1 MPQSLPVSRLVNVQ
15 VILSAL
21 AAQSQNLST
30 LLVLGSSNV
39 IDVSERLRSYGS
51 LSAVAADFGTTGPE
65 YSSAALYFGQSPQ
78 PAQIK
83 IGRWAKTATNARLAG
98 GTLSTAAQAIA
109 NFNTIANGSFD
120 ITINGTLSKPV
131 PATFVGAMNLNA
143 VAAIVQTAVASIVAG
158 STFVWNAVLA
168 RFELNVGG
176 AAGAGSTVTFASAAT
191 TGSKTDISALLGLTA
206 ANSGAYAAQGVAAE
220 TAVAAVATFDATFG
234 QSFYALT
241 IPEAIDADHLAV
253 AALVEGLNSKHIY
266 GVSSQAAAILSAQS
280 TTDIA
285 FMLKALGYKRTVVQY
300 SSNSAYSVA
309 SLLGRAIT
317 VDYAGNATVI
327 TLMFKG
333 EPGIVAETLT
343 ETQVNALEAKGCNV
357 FVAYNNSTAII
368 EPGVV
373 ASGDFIDVIT
383 GTDWLAITVQTA
395 VYNLLYTSPTKIPQT
410 DSGTQLITT
419 TVESVL
425 SQAVANGLLAPG
437 VWDSNGFGNIALGD
451 FLPKGFYVYAPPV
464 ALQQKADRAAR
475 KAVPIQ
481 VAAKLSGAVHSAN
494 VTINVSR

>member
-30 LLVLGSSNV
+30 LLVMGSSNV
-39 IDVSERLRSYGS
+39 IDVTERLRTYST

-65 YSSAALYFGQSPQ
+65 YNSASLYFGQSPQ
-78 PAQIK
+78 PSQIK
-83 IGRWAKTATNARLAG
+83 IGRWAKTATNARLVGA
-98 GTLSTAAQAIA
+98 TLSTAQQSIAAFNAIVA
-109 NFNTIANGSFD
+109 GSFD
-120 ITINGTLSKPV
+120 ITINGTLVKPI
-131 PATFVGAMNLNA
+131 PATFAGAANLNA
-143 VAAIVQTAVASIVAG
+143 VAAIIQTAVASLVAG
-158 STFVWNAVLA
+158 STFVWNATLS
-168 RFELNVGG
+168 RFELTVGG
-176 AAGAGSTVTFASAAT
+176 AAGAASLVTFASAAT
-191 TGSKTDISALLGLTA
+191 TAAKVDISAMLGLTV
-206 ANSGAYAAQGVAAE
+206 ANSGAYIANGVAAE
-220 TAVAAVATFDATFG
+220 TAAAAAAIFDAQFG

-253 AALVEGLNSKHIY
+253 AALIEGLNNKHLY
-266 GVSSQAAAILSAQS
+266 GVSTQAAGVLSAVS

-285 FMLKALGYKRTVVQY
+285 YLLDALGYKRTVVQF

-309 SLLGRAIT
+309 SLLGRALT
-317 VDYAGNATVI
+317 VDYNGNATVI
-327 TLMFKG
+327 TLMFKN
-333 EPGIVAETLT
+333 EPGIVAENLT
-343 ETQVNALEAKGCNV
+343 ETQMNALAAKNCNA

-395 VYNLLYTSPTKIPQT
+395 VYNVMYTSPTKIPQT
-410 DSGTQLITT
+410 DAGTQILTT

-425 SQAVANGLLAPG
+425 SKAVDNGLLAPG
-437 VWDSNGFGNIALGD
+437 VWDSNGFGNIAMGE

-464 ALQQKADRAAR
+464 ALQLKADRAAR

>member
-30 LLVLGSSNV
+30 LLVLGSSSV
-39 IDVSERLRSYGS
+39 IDTNERLRSYGT
-51 LSAVAADFGTTGPE
+51 LSAVAADFGTTAPE
-65 YSSAALYFGQSPQ
+65 YYSAALYFGQSPQ
-78 PAQIK
+78 PSQIK
-83 IGRWAKTATNARLAG
+83 IGRWAKTATNARLVGA
-98 GTLSTAAQAIA
+98 TLSTAQQAIA

-120 ITINGTLSKPV
+120 VTINGTLSKPV
-131 PATFVGAMNLNA
+131 PATFVGATNLNGI
-143 VAAIVQTAVASIVAG
+143 AAIIQTAVASIVAG
-158 STFVWNAVLA
+158 STFVWNATLS

-176 AAGAGSTVTFASAAT
+176 AAGATSTVSFASVAT
-191 TGSKTDISALLGLTA
+191 TGSKTDISALLGMTA
-206 ANSGAYAAQGVAAE
+206 ANSGAYTAQGIAAE
-220 TAVAAVATFDATFG
+220 TAVAAAALFDAQFG
-234 QSFYALT
+234 QGFYALT
-241 IPEAIDADHLAV
+241 IPEAVDADHLAV
-253 AALVEGLNSKHIY
+253 AALVEGLNAKHVY
-266 GVSSQAAAILSAQS
+266 GVSTQAAGVLVAGNTS
-280 TTDIA
+280 DIA
-285 FMLKALGYKRTVVQY
+285 YQLKALGYKRTIVQF

-317 VDYAGNATVI
+317 VDYTGNSTVI
-327 TLMFKG
+327 TLMFKQ

-343 ETQVNALEAKGCNV
+343 ETQVNALEGKGCNV
-357 FVAYNNSTAII
+357 FVAYQNSTAII

-373 ASGDFIDVIT
+373 ASGDYIDVIT

-410 DSGTQLITT
+410 DSGSQLITT

-437 VWDSNGFGNIALGD
+437 VWDSNGFGNISMGD

-464 ALQQKADRAAR
+464 ALQLKADRAAR
-475 KAVPIQ
+475 KSVPIQ

>member
-30 LLVLGSSNV
+30 LLVLGSSSV
-39 IDVSERLRSYGS
+39 IDVSERLRSYSS
-51 LSAVAADFGTTGPE
+51 LSAVAADFGTTAPE
-65 YSSAALYFGQSPQ
+65 YYSAALYFGQSPQ

-83 IGRWAKTATNARLAG
+83 IGRWAKTATYAHLRG
-98 GTLSTAAQAIA
+98 GLLSTAAQAIT
-109 NFNTIANGSFD
+109 NFNTIANPSFD
-120 ITINGTLSKPV
+120 IVVDGINKQVV
-131 PATFVGAMNLNA
+131 PATFVGAANLNA
-143 VAAIVQTAVASIVAG
+143 IAAIVQTAVQVVAAG
-158 STFVWNAVLA
+158 ALCVWNATLA
-168 RFELNVGG
+168 RFELRGG
-176 AAGAGSTVTFASAAT
+176 TTGVTATLGFALPPT
-191 TGSKTDISALLGLTA
+191 TGSKTDISALMGLTA
-206 ANSGAYAAQGVAAE
+206 ANSGSYVAAGIAAE
-220 TAVAAVATFDATFG
+220 TAVAAVAAFDAQFG

-241 IPEAIDADHLAV
+241 IPEAIDADHLLV

-266 GVSSQAAAILSAQS
+266 GVSSQAAAILSAVS

-285 FMLKALGYKRTVVQY
+285 YQLKALGYKRTVVQY
-300 SSNSAYSVA
+300 SSNSAYAVA
-309 SLLGRAIT
+309 SLLGRALT
-317 VDYAGNATVI
+317 VDYNGNATVI
-327 TLMFKG
+327 TLMFKQ

-437 VWDSNGFGNIALGD
+437 VWDSNGFGNIAMGD

-464 ALQQKADRAAR
+464 ALQLKADRAAR